1 MAGVFVRRAL
11 EKALANIRQL
21 AKAKPAAKATKKTVK
36 KRRKR

>member
-11 EKALANIRQL
+11 EKALANIRQQS
-21 AKAKPAAKATKKTVK
+21 KAAPRTTKKTVK